1 MGILLFLPS
10 LAMESSTLPLE
21 FPFSSHPFRFNEGYT
36 CWPWL
41 TSQRL
46 HLRWVEPLTFY
57 AVTKVS
63 VGPLSTRSQLV
74 HSTNAYWVSTMC
86 WHSLD
91 TGGVA
96 RGEHVSCRME
106 GMRLR
111 RSSHQIRA
119 EIRDRKSAGSIS
131 VASSGCCSRA
141 PRKRR
146 QPGFR
151 PAILFLA

>member
-1 MGILLFLPS
+1 
-10 LAMESSTLPLE
+10 MESSTLPLE
-21 FPFSSHPFRFNEGYT
+21 FPFSSHPFRSNEGYT
-36 CWPWL
+36 CWLWL

-57 AVTKVS
+57 AVTKVN
-63 VGPLSTRSQLV
+63 VVPLSTWSQLV

-91 TGGVA
+91 TGGMA
-96 RGEHVSCRME
+96 SGGHVSCRME
-106 GMRLR
+106 GIHLR

-119 EIRDRKSAGSIS
+119 ETRDRKSTGSTS
-131 VASSGCCSRA
+131 VASSVCCRRV
-141 PRKRR
+141 PRKMR
-146 QPGFR
+146 QPGFG